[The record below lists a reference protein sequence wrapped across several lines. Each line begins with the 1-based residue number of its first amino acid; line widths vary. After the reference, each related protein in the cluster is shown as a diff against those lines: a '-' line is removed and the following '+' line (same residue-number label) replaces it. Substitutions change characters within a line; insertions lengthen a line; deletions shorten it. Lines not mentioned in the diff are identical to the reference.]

1 MGEFQEITIALS
13 DGYEA
18 YARYWPAEA
27 RTSAVLYLHGIQSHC
42 GWFAE
47 TAGALQAAG
56 WAVLQPDRRGSGRN
70 QHDRGNAASHVQ
82 LIDDGLL
89 CARRLRELAGVQ
101 SVHLLGVS
109 WGGKLAAAMYASD
122 PAAAVSLT
130 LVVPGVFPIIDVPA
144 AEKFRI
150 GWSMV
155 SNPARLFDIPLND
168 PELFT
173 DQPDRIAFLRDD
185 PYQLHQATAGFFVAS
200 RRMDR
205 VCARLPQAP
214 PVPLHVFLAGQERII
229 DNDRTREWIR
239 RMRWPCRQVTVY
251 DRARHTLEFSD
262 ACPTFTAD
270 LIRWLSDPAAFVP
283 ADSHRNHN

>member
-1 MGEFQEITIALS
+1 MGEFREITIALS

-18 YARYWPAEA
+18 YARYWPAETC
-27 RTSAVLYLHGIQSHC
+27 TSAILYLHGIQSHC
-42 GWFAE
+42 EWFTE
-47 TAGALQAAG
+47 TARALQTAG

-70 QHDRGNAASHVQ
+70 QRDRGHAASHGQ

-101 SVHLLGVS
+101 PLHLLGVS
-109 WGGKLAAAMYASD
+109 WGGKLAAAMYAVD
-122 PAAAVSLT
+122 PTVAVSLA
-130 LVVPGVFPIIDVPA
+130 LVVPGVFPVIDVPA

-155 SNPARLFDIPLND
+155 SNPTRLFDIPLND

-173 DQPDRIAFLRDD
+173 DQPDRIAFLRSD

-205 VCARLPQAP
+205 ICARLPQAP
-214 PVPLHVFLAGQERII
+214 PVPLHVFLAAEERII
-229 DNDRTREWIR
+229 DNNRTSEWIR
-239 RMRWPCRQVTVY
+239 RMHWPYRQVTVY
-251 DRARHTLEFSD
+251 DHARHTLEFSD
-262 ACPTFTAD
+262 ARLAFTAD
-270 LIRWLSDPAAFVP
+270 LIRWLSDPAAFGR
-283 ADSHRNHN
+283 AGGHGDLR